1 MITNPVTHHRIFIA
15 VELDATL
22 RQRIVDLEDSIKQ
35 AGAGL
40 RWITAQNLHFTVRF
54 LGEITPA
61 QLAQV
66 KLATREVAAASRPF
80 QLVLHGVGAFPSLAR
95 PQVIW
100 AGVTNGSDE
109 LAGLS
114 AQLDAVLARH
124 RFPREDRPYVAHLT
138 LTRVRDRRLWG
149 DLVRALSGF
158 REVAVGTQQVETL
171 TVMESHLSP
180 RGARYT
186 RVEEV
191 LLGQLLK
198 SPE

>member
-1 MITNPVTHHRIFIA
+1 MTSPTLHRIFIA
-15 VELDATL
+15 VELDPAL

-35 AGAGL
+35 AGARL
-40 RWITAQNLHFTVRF
+40 RWIAAENLHFTVRF

-61 QLAQV
+61 ALAQV
-66 KLATREVAAASRPF
+66 KLATREVATATRSFPLAL
-80 QLVLHGVGAFPSLAR
+80 QGVGAFPSLQR

-100 AGVTNGSDE
+100 VGVREGSEE
-109 LAGLS
+109 LAALS
-114 AQLDAVLARH
+114 ARLDDALARH

-138 LTRVRDRRLWG
+138 LTRVRDRRVWG

-158 REVAVGTQQVETL
+158 REVAVGTQQVDTL
-171 TVMESHLSP
+171 TVMESHLNP

-186 RVEEV
+186 RLEEV
-191 LLGQLLK
+191 LLGQALK